1 MEDHLKN
8 KDRLLKEW
16 EALCSYQAEP
26 STISAAHSENNMK
39 KNRCSDAVPCE
50 LNLLLH
56 CTSKYLRFLCNSVFL
71 LIFLSPKPL
80 ALYF

>member
-26 STISAAHSENNMK
+26 STISVAQSESNIK

-50 LNLLLH
+50 YNPIDPHPLPACVPEDSH
-56 CTSKYLRFLCNSVFL
+56 YLYYKNGIKKVH
-71 LIFLSPKPL
+71 
-80 ALYF
+80 